1 MIQLNETLFISEN
14 EIFQNFIRACGPG
27 GQNVN
32 KVSSAVQLRFNV
44 RHSPSLP
51 SPVRQRPERI
61 AGSKL
66 TNEGEIMITANRL
79 RSQQANR
86 RAALDLLIAM
96 TDEAAQRPKHRAI
109 TRPSRAAREQRT
121 DIKTRRCRVK
131 RSRSSWI
138 GQEE

>member
-1 MIQLNETLFISEN
+1 
-14 EIFQNFIRACGPG
+14 
-27 GQNVN
+27 
-32 KVSSAVQLRFNV
+32 
-44 RHSPSLP
+44 
-51 SPVRQRPERI
+51 
-61 AGSKL
+61 
-66 TNEGEIMITANRL
+66 MITANRL